1 MFGTDGL
8 LGEWL
13 DFFREEDGALVLDLS
28 GTEFPW
34 GLGRV
39 RTFGRV
45 RIAAGSPPVP
55 LRAEVTPR
63 RGRRESR
70 G

>member
-13 DFFREEDGALVLDLS
+13 DLFREEDGALVLDLR
-28 GTEFPW
+28 GTEFPL

-39 RTFGRV
+39 RAFGKV
-45 RIAAGSPPVP
+45 RIAAGGS
-55 LRAEVTPR
+55 PR
-63 RGRRESR
+63 RGRR

>member
-13 DFFREEDGALVLDLS
+13 DLFREEDGALVLDLR
-28 GTEFPW
+28 GTEFPL

-39 RTFGRV
+39 RAFGRV
-45 RIAAGSPPVP
+45 RIAAGE
-55 LRAEVTPR
+55 APR
-63 RGRRESR
+63 RGRRE
-70 G
+70 